1 MKRPSTLQL
10 ALGISLAL
18 HGLLLALRL
27 ADPVRFERLFE
38 DAPLEVILVNSKTK
52 AKPDKAK
59 AIAQF
64 SLAGGGTLDK
74 GRASSPLPPTAQ
86 TELGQAAEAAQR
98 EIDKL
103 LAQQMQMLTQIKQQL
118 AELPPPELARLSK
131 DPAEAAREENAVN

>member
-38 DAPLEVILVNSKTK
+38 DAPLEVILVNSQTK
-52 AKPDKAK
+52 AKPDNAK

-64 SLAGGGTLDK
+64 SWPAAAHWTK
-74 GRASSPLPPTAQ
+74 VVRAHPCPL
-86 TELGQAAEAAQR
+86 QR
-98 EIDKL
+98 
-103 LAQQMQMLTQIKQQL
+103 
-118 AELPPPELARLSK
+118 RLSWAK
-131 DPAEAAREENAVN
+131 RLMPRSVK